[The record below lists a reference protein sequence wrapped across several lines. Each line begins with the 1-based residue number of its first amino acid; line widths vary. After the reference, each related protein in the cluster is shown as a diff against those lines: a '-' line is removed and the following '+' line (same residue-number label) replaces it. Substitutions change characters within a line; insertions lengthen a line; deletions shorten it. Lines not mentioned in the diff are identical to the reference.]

1 MPIDEV
7 ASAGEEV
14 DGAAKGLK
22 NYKKGSNFIV
32 LFLFKL
38 DLLYTYNIYISL
50 EASFSMSVC
59 PKVDWCLQ
67 G

>member
-22 NYKKGSNFIV
+22 NYKKKGSNFV

-38 DLLYTYNIYISL
+38 DLLYTYNIFL
-50 EASFSMSVC
+50 
-59 PKVDWCLQ
+59 
-67 G
+67 